1 MQQSYTR
8 RNRTKSTTKLE
19 DIRDKTKTF
28 WYTLLMQKI
37 WNQNITFG
45 MVQDFVKM
53 YAKGFIVNKQKIT
66 IADFEN
72 VQDHL
77 NRDVP

>member
-1 MQQSYTR
+1 
-8 RNRTKSTTKLE
+8 
-19 DIRDKTKTF
+19 
-28 WYTLLMQKI
+28 
-37 WNQNITFG
+37 
-45 MVQDFVKM
+45 M